1 MKFTLNDIVKVSG
14 GRLVG
19 GSANLPCSG
28 ISTDTRNISSG
39 QLFVAI
45 KGAYYDA
52 HDFLGDALAAG
63 AVALIVKEGTKPPE
77 GACAIEVNDT
87 ERALGDIAAWW
98 RNQFSIPCVA
108 ITGSNGKSTTKEM
121 TAAVASVLGPVL
133 KTEGNFNNLIGLP
146 LTIFR
151 WEKEHR
157 VAIIEMGMNAPG
169 EILRLATITNP
180 DIGLITNI
188 TPAHLEKLHTLEA
201 VARAKGELF
210 EAMRDGTTV
219 VLNGEDPWV
228 KEMGR
233 KHRGKKIVFGMQ
245 NGFDV
250 QFLHMETS
258 NLDSMDLKV
267 SILGKEFS
275 MKLPVPGSHN
285 VMNALA
291 ALGVGIALGVAPDDA
306 VEKLVEFKP
315 MAMRMER
322 VQLANGARVVND
334 SYNAN
339 PESMKAAFRTVGS
352 AKRAGRFV
360 AALGDMLELGEAAAS
375 LHKEV
380 GEAAVEMGVECLYV
394 VGDHSADL
402 AGGALEAGLSE
413 SSITVCDGGAEQV
426 GRLLAEELRAGDVL
440 LVKGSRGMKMERIVE
455 YLKTEIGMG

>member
-1 MKFTLNDIVKVSG
+1 
-14 GRLVG
+14 
-19 GSANLPCSG
+19 
-28 ISTDTRNISSG
+28 
-39 QLFVAI
+39 
-45 KGAYYDA
+45 
-52 HDFLGDALAAG
+52 
-63 AVALIVKEGTKPPE
+63 
-77 GACAIEVNDT
+77 
-87 ERALGDIAAWW
+87 
-98 RNQFSIPCVA
+98 
-108 ITGSNGKSTTKEM
+108 
-121 TAAVASVLGPVL
+121 
-133 KTEGNFNNLIGLP
+133 
-146 LTIFR
+146 
-151 WEKEHR
+151 
-157 VAIIEMGMNAPG
+157 MNAPG